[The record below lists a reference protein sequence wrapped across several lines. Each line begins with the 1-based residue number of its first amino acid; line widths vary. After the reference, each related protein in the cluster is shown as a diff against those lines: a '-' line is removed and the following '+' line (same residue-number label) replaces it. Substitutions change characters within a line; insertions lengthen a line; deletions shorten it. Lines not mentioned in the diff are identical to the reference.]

1 MDWPKLL
8 NDTRVRVLL
17 GGNPSDKKPGE
28 LRTEFERDFGR
39 TVFSTPVRRLQDKAQ
54 VFPLVT
60 DDFVR
65 TRLTHS
71 MEVSSV
77 ARGLAGAWVGRW
89 LVKEKAITEESRAD
103 LETVA
108 ATSAMLHDLGNPPF
122 GHAGEDAISEWCRTK
137 LHDSPIPLESQL
149 ARDFL
154 GWNGNAQTIRLTGKL
169 QVLADKFG
177 LNLTCA
183 TMSATFKYIASSD
196 QLDKGVHDRSK
207 VGYFF
212 SERELVT
219 KVREATGTGLARHPI
234 ALLVEASDDMVYA
247 CVDLEDGIKK
257 RLITWPQL
265 KKRLL
270 DLTNECEIT
279 KQAIKDAEEKIGDT
293 LSGHAKDEG
302 LAQAFRT
309 NAITVATA
317 GAFDEFKKSYS
328 QIMAGKYHNSLIKQ
342 SSTAAL
348 IKACKVIGSE
358 VVYKCSEVL
367 KTELTGRRVIEDL
380 LSIFWEAAKPVSDS
394 SDESAFAQKAFLL
407 MSDNYR
413 RVFRDAIDAIDWAA
427 PIASQLNTYYRLQ
440 LICDYIGGMTD
451 SFATNLHRKLTNG

>member
-1 MDWPKLL
+1 M
-8 NDTRVRVLL
+8 
-17 GGNPSDKKPGE
+17 GGDPSGKSPGE
-28 LRTEFERDFGR
+28 LRTEFERDYGR

-71 MEVSSV
+71 IEVSSV

-89 LVKEKAITEESRAD
+89 LVKQGAITEVSRAD

-108 ATSAMLHDLGNPPF
+108 ATAALLHDLGNPPF
-122 GHAGEDAISEWCRTK
+122 GHAGEDAISEWCRAK
-137 LHDSPIPLESQL
+137 LRASSIPLESQL

-154 GWNGNAQTIRLTGKL
+154 GWNGNAQTIRLVGKL

-183 TMSATFKYIASSD
+183 TLSATCKYVASSD
-196 QLDKGVHDRSK
+196 QVEKNVQDRSK

-212 SERELVT
+212 SERDLIKE
-219 KVREATGTGLARHPI
+219 VRKATGTGQARHPI

-247 CVDLEDGIKK
+247 CVDLEDGVKK
-257 RLITWPQL
+257 RLITWEQL
-265 KKRLL
+265 KKKLM
-270 DLTNECEIT
+270 DLTSGCEIT
-279 KQAIKDAEEKIGDT
+279 KKAIKDAEDKIGDA
-293 LSGHAKDEG
+293 LSGHARDEG
-302 LAQAFRT
+302 VAQAFRT
-309 NAITVATA
+309 NAITAATE
-317 GAFDEFKKSYS
+317 GAFEEFKKSYS
-328 QIMAGKYHNSLIKQ
+328 RIMSGEYQHSLIKQ

-348 IKACKVIGSE
+348 IKACKTIGSE

-380 LSIFWEAAKPVSDS
+380 LSIFWEAVKPASP
-394 SDESAFAQKAFLL
+394 SDESAFAQKALLL

-413 RVFRDAIDAIDWAA
+413 SVFKDALEGIDWAA
-427 PIASQLNTYYRLQ
+427 PVAPQLDTYYRLQ